1 MERKI
6 VEYKIIVHPKAVDT
20 AAEVSSFLA
29 KGWEL
34 YGEVTPYFPSQGLNR
49 EYNVAFAQAIV
60 RRESS

>member
-1 MERKI
+1 MERRI

-20 AAEVSSFLA
+20 AVEVSSFLA

-34 YGEVTPYFPSQGLNR
+34 YGEVTPYHVTEHSQ
-49 EYNVAFAQAIV
+49 VAFAQAIV

>member
-1 MERKI
+1 MERKMI
-6 VEYKIIVHPKAVDT
+6 EYKIVVHPKAVDT

-34 YGEVTPYFPSQGLNR
+34 YGEVTPYFPRQGHD
-49 EYNVAFAQAIV
+49 VAFAQAIV

>member
-1 MERKI
+1 MERRI

-20 AAEVSSFLA
+20 AVEVSSLLA

-34 YGEVTPYFPSQGLNR
+34 YGEVTPYFPSQGSSGR
-49 EYNVAFAQAIV
+49 YDIAFAQAIV